1 MIVSLKSK
9 SNLCRKKCWF
19 NSKKTVLKSM
29 KKFEVE
35 KPYTVLENRCT
46 GERLFRARFDVEL

>member
-1 MIVSLKSK
+1 
-9 SNLCRKKCWF
+9 
-19 NSKKTVLKSM
+19 M

-46 GERLFRARFDVEL
+46 GERLFRARVVF